1 MQQLQEIWKQGGFK
15 GDFTIEFLGVVRGGF
30 GFFFFFPAPFAGF
43 CPWSFCILTAFL
55 FHQGG
60 ADAAAQ
66 YNNGIHFMKN
76 LAMAGGLFFLMLHG
90 AGRISLD
97 HAIEK

>member
-1 MQQLQEIWKQGGFK
+1 LLFGFK
-15 GDFTIEFLGVVRGGF
+15 HVSQL
-30 GFFFFFPAPFAGF
+30 
-43 CPWSFCILTAFL
+43 WSWIFSILTAFL

-76 LAMAGGLFFLMLHG
+76 LAMAGGLF
-90 AGRISLD
+90 S
-97 HAIEK
+97 